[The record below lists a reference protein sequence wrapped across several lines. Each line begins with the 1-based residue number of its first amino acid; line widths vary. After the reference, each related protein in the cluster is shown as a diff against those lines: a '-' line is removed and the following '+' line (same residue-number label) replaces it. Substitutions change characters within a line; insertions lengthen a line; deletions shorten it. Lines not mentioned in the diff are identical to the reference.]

1 VNGGH
6 EDVTGADGDGAAA
19 LALGG
24 IGHIG
29 VRFEDARQRA
39 WGGRWRAFW
48 FEAIGVRNYSPLPP
62 VPGDSAG
69 ALPFPVPAAISAWVA
84 ASICSSG
91 TTTPGA
97 GLDAG
102 GTADND
108 NSVPAGATRPPSL
121 TTAGGP
127 SGASGTGAPSGTT
140 WQQNIRIRAQEASAS
155 TAAPLI
161 ARIDVL
167 NPKAIYD
174 TATSGLQQ
182 NTGTPVVACDFYFT
196 AAGIA
201 ALAAAG
207 VPVIVEVE
215 VPYTVMR

>member
-1 VNGGH
+1 MAIQPTTRIAGSSHILRFQGSL
-6 EDVTGADGDGAAA
+6 VTGTSPQTQNATVLPAAA
-19 LALGG
+19 ANTPTFVAFALADMTN
-24 IGHIG
+24 
-29 VRFEDARQRA
+29 VSDRTKK
-39 WGGRWRAFW
+39 
-48 FEAIGVRNYSPLPP
+48 LPDR
-62 VPGDSAG
+62 VY
-69 ALPFPVPAAISAWVA
+69 
-84 ASICSSG
+84 
-91 TTTPGA
+91 
-97 GLDAG
+97 
-102 GTADND
+102 D